1 MAEIHEGDRSARA
14 PVRISSPGTALDRL
28 LRPSLGESGRVAP
41 VEPAWH
47 PEVPGPN
54 GDGITG
60 HDKIRSWFPPV
71 QVIDL
76 PQAASVPGRLF
87 KTTLLLPFLEAA
99 LAQGVV
105 VDRWTNENGLPVK
118 SVRGICQGPEGYLWL
133 ATYDGLVRFDG
144 VRFVT
149 FNKSNSD
156 GILSDRFF
164 GMVCGSGGR
173 PSTISL
179 LRNGGFWA

>member
-1 MAEIHEGDRSARA
+1 
-14 PVRISSPGTALDRL
+14 
-28 LRPSLGESGRVAP
+28 
-41 VEPAWH
+41 
-47 PEVPGPN
+47 
-54 GDGITG
+54 
-60 HDKIRSWFPPV
+60 
-71 QVIDL
+71 VIDL

-87 KTTLLLPFLEAA
+87 KTTLLLPFLAA
-99 LAQGVV
+99 PLAQGVV
-105 VDRWTNENGLPVK
+105 VDRWTNENGLPVN

-173 PSTISL
+173 QSTISL

>member
-1 MAEIHEGDRSARA
+1 
-14 PVRISSPGTALDRL
+14 
-28 LRPSLGESGRVAP
+28 
-41 VEPAWH
+41 
-47 PEVPGPN
+47 
-54 GDGITG
+54 
-60 HDKIRSWFPPV
+60 
-71 QVIDL
+71 VIDL

-87 KTTLLLPFLEAA
+87 KTTLLLPFLAA
-99 LAQGVV
+99 PLAQGVV
-105 VDRWTNENGLPVK
+105 VDRWTNENGLPVN